1 MRLQTLLLWLPLA
14 LVAPPGGDEGAR
26 TLYHA
31 VARGTGLPEQVF
43 EAAVR
48 RAEREG
54 PLPAVIAIANMRQ
67 PSTERRLYVFDLRQ
81 RKLLLRTW
89 VAHGSGSGEDRC
101 ERVSNREGS
110 RCTSAGLM
118 RVGERIVSP
127 KHGDALLL
135 HGLDPGMNDRALE
148 REIIIHGA
156 DYVSPA
162 FIRREG
168 RLGRSWGCPAVA
180 PADMKRLLQLLP
192 TGSLLYI
199 QAP

>member
-1 MRLQTLLLWLPLA
+1 MRLHTLLLWLPLA
-14 LVAPPGGDEGAR
+14 IATPPGGEDGAR

-43 EAAVR
+43 AMAVQ

-54 PLPAVIAIANMRQ
+54 ALPAVLAIANMRQ
-67 PSTERRLYVFDLRQ
+67 PSSEPRLYVFDLRQ

-89 VAHGSGSGEDRC
+89 VAHGLGSGGDRC

-110 RCTSAGLM
+110 RCTSAGLL

-127 KHGDALLL
+127 KHGHALLL
-135 HGLDPGMNDRALE
+135 HGLDPGINDRALE

-156 DYVSPA
+156 DYVSPE

-180 PADMKRLLQLLP
+180 RADMARLLDLLP